1 MSAEEEFEKT
11 AQEMDAQKTDVIEG
25 LAAGETLEMPEAVD
39 TKVAAIEA
47 QADPETAQ
55 SVPEATEATQTG
67 PEAAEDEDEEYEKK
81 KAPLPFWT
89 RGKVAAVGGIAAALV
104 VGVVGI
110 AAISLP
116 QADATSDAPAKV
128 AQNAE
133 APKTSVAKTGENA
146 PASDVGPAAEATANV
161 AQAKADPAQPNAVP
175 EGETAAAGENAAISA
190 DATKGSDTASAAPSS
205 GGSQASSKPSNSTG
219 SSSSTTPK
227 SESKPAASEP
237 KKEQHV
243 HSWEPVYEKKWIENW
258 VTVDNNDAWDE
269 PVYDGVQVCNKCG
282 TQFSSDSEAAVH
294 REEYALKGEGGH
306 SSYVKRVQVD
316 TIHHPSTTSQ
326 KDEGHY
332 ENVKVGEKCSGCG
345 VTK

>member
-39 TKVAAIEA
+39 TEVAAIEA

-128 AQNAE
+128 AKNAE

-175 EGETAAAGENAAISA
+175 EGETAAAGENAAA
-190 DATKGSDTASAAPSS
+190 PDGATKANESTSAASSAGGSKASDKPS
-205 GGSQASSKPSNSTG
+205 GGTT

-243 HSWEPVYEKKWIENW
+243 HSWEPVYKDQWVSKM
-258 VTVDNNDAWDE
+258 VTVTDQAAYDE
-269 PVYDGVQVCNKCG
+269 PVYKYVEVCACG
-282 TQFSSDSEAAVH
+282 EEFSSGSEAAAH
-294 REEYALKGEGGH
+294 AMAQESGRHNSHTE
-306 SSYVKRVQVD
+306 KRKVD
-316 TIHHPSTTSQ
+316 TIHHDAVTHQ
-326 KDEGHY
+326 EDQGHY
-332 ENVKVGEKCSGCG
+332 EQVKTGEKCSSCG
-345 VTK
+345 ATK

>member
-11 AQEMDAQKTDVIEG
+11 AQEMDTQKTDVIEG

-39 TKVAAIEA
+39 TEVAAIEA

-116 QADATSDAPAKV
+116 QADATSDAPA
-128 AQNAE
+128 
-133 APKTSVAKTGENA
+133 
-146 PASDVGPAAEATANV
+146 SDVGPAAEATANV

-175 EGETAAAGENAAISA
+175 EGETAAAGENAAA
-190 DATKGSDTASAAPSS
+190 PDGATKANESTSAASSAGGSKASDKPS
-205 GGSQASSKPSNSTG
+205 GGTT

-243 HSWEPVYEKKWIENW
+243 HSWEPVYKDQWVSKM
-258 VTVDNNDAWDE
+258 VTVTDQAAYDE
-269 PVYDGVQVCNKCG
+269 PVYKYVEVCACG
-282 TQFSSDSEAAVH
+282 EEFSSGSEAAAH
-294 REEYALKGEGGH
+294 AMAQESGRHNSHTE
-306 SSYVKRVQVD
+306 KRKVD
-316 TIHHPSTTSQ
+316 TIHHDAVTHQ
-326 KDEGHY
+326 EDQGHY
-332 ENVKVGEKCSGCG
+332 EQVKTGEKCSSCG
-345 VTK
+345 ATK